1 VLSHHFSRAEAWD
14 KALHC
19 LLKAAEKTAAAF
31 GIREALALYD
41 EALAVTGRLGDRV
54 SAETLMTIHRA
65 RADLFFG
72 VGEYPAARAA
82 AEELLV
88 LARRAGD
95 RRLEATALIQSAN
108 AAQWMEDFD
117 AALAHA
123 QEAVEVSEA
132 SGDQFGLAGGLSVRA
147 FVLELQGNAEEAV
160 PEIERALA
168 ISRSIGNLGLQ
179 GELAFLGTLPPI
191 WQGRFRD
198 ALAVAREGI
207 QIGREQRLHVPLI
220 RCLWS
225 EGVARAGVA
234 EYEAALRALEEG
246 LALAERIA
254 DERLV
259 SRFLNTVAWLRID
272 CGDME
277 AGFDLGAPALDMA
290 RRSRHAT
297 GLERVAFIQS
307 NHGVAHLA
315 RGDLRAAAN
324 ALNET
329 HHIVQHPP
337 VSRWMTWRYAM
348 HCFATMGEL
357 ALARGDLAAAARLAD
372 QSLEIAVSSRS
383 RKYESRARRLTGEVA
398 TARRRWDDAD
408 AALRES
414 LAISEAIGEPRQTW
428 MSLAALG
435 RLHRGRGQSDGAY
448 HHYRAAR
455 DLVDQILSGLT
466 EPGLHRGL
474 KTSPDIQEILA
485 HGAAR

>member
-1 VLSHHFSRAEAWD
+1 
-14 KALHC
+14 
-19 LLKAAEKTAAAF
+19 
-31 GIREALALYD
+31 
-41 EALAVTGRLGDRV
+41 
-54 SAETLMTIHRA
+54 MTIHRG

-88 LARRAGD
+88 LARRVGD
-95 RRLEATALIQSAN
+95 RRLEATALVQSGN

-117 AALAHA
+117 TALARA

-132 SGDQFGLAGGLSVRA
+132 SGDQFGLAGALSVRA
-147 FVLELQGNAEEAV
+147 FVLEVQGNPEEAV

-179 GELAFLGTLPPI
+179 GEIAFLGTLPPI

-198 ALAVAREGI
+198 ALTVAREGI
-207 QIGREQRLHVPLI
+207 QIGREHRLLVPLI

-225 EGVARAGVA
+225 EGVARAGVG

-246 LALAERIA
+246 LGLAERIA
-254 DERLV
+254 DERLG

-272 CGDME
+272 CGDLD
-277 AGFDLGAPALDMA
+277 AGLDLGARALEMA
-290 RRSRHAT
+290 QRSRHAT

-307 NHGVAHLA
+307 NQGVAHLA
-315 RGDLRAAAN
+315 RGDLRAAAD
-324 ALNET
+324 ALDAA

-357 ALARGDLAAAARLAD
+357 ALARDDLDAAARLAD

-383 RKYESRARRLTGEVA
+383 RKYESRARRLTGEAA

-414 LAISEAIGEPRQTW
+414 LAIAEAIGEPRQTW

-448 HHYRAAR
+448 RHYRAAR
-455 DLVDQILSGLT
+455 ALVDQILSGLS

-474 KTSPDIQEILA
+474 ETSPDIQEILA